1 MKYYT
6 ILKWNRLSSKPNRVT
21 IEATYQGH
29 VWGSTVYEVMGYAD
43 TYKEAQQLARGQPSW
58 QK

>member
-43 TYKEAQQLARGQPSW
+43 TYKKAQQLAR
-58 QK
+58 KYR